1 MRRFGRTLVT
11 AALAVAVVG
20 GTAGWASGGSQSAV
34 TGPPPGAVA
43 WRADTAYGRALPDPA
58 TATPS
63 EVARFFA
70 GLDDSQRAALVRSH
84 PLVVG
89 NLDGAP
95 PALRYEANRLAVA
108 ATGEAR
114 YASLAAPDRRILA
127 FDPRGRGQ
135 VAEVFGELEHA
146 ARVAVIVPGN
156 DNDATSYDS
165 RRAPHTGPAG
175 MARALHAATV
185 GAASDGTAAEGAATG
200 GPVTDGPVAQGSVTQ
215 GSVTGGPVA
224 QGSVTQGSVTQGSVT
239 GGPVAQ
245 GSVTQGSVTQGSVTD
260 GPVAQGSVTQGS
272 VTDGPVAQGSVTQ
285 GSVTVVAWT
294 GYTTPVGVGLD
305 AADGRLAAAGATRLA
320 RFTAGLDAVGAP
332 DPVLFCH
339 SYGSVVCGLAAR
351 HTDATDLVALG
362 SPGMRADTAEA
373 LRTGARV
380 WAARGPS
387 DWIADVPNVRFAG
400 LGHGVDP
407 TSAAFGARR
416 VPAADVRGHAGYF
429 TPGTQ
434 SLAVFAAIAKG
445 EAR

>member
-20 GTAGWASGGSQSAV
+20 GTAGWASGDSQSAV
-34 TGPPPGAVA
+34 TGPPPGSAA
-43 WRADTAYGRALPDPA
+43 WRADTAYGRALPDPS
-58 TATPS
+58 TATPQ

-70 GLDDSQRAALVRSH
+70 GLDEAARAALVRSH

-95 PALRYEANRLAVA
+95 LPLRYEANRLAVA
-108 ATGEAR
+108 ATGDAR

-135 VAEVFGELEHA
+135 VAEVFGDLEHA
-146 ARVAVIVPGN
+146 AHVSVIVPGS
-156 DNDATSYDS
+156 DNDAASYDA

-175 MARALHAATV
+175 MARALRT
-185 GAASDGTAAEGAATG
+185 ATG
-200 GPVTDGPVAQGSVTQ
+200 ADAAGGSAADGSAADGSAADGSAAGESAAD
-215 GSVTGGPVA
+215 GSVTGGSVA
-224 QGSVTQGSVTQGSVT
+224 VI
-239 GGPVAQ
+239 
-245 GSVTQGSVTQGSVTD
+245 
-260 GPVAQGSVTQGS
+260 
-272 VTDGPVAQGSVTQ
+272 
-285 GSVTVVAWT
+285 AWT

-305 AADGRLAAAGATRLA
+305 AADGRLAAAGAARLA

-351 HTDATDLVALG
+351 HTDATDVVAFG
-362 SPGMRADTAEA
+362 SPGMRADTADG
-373 LRTGARV
+373 LHTGARV

-400 LGHGVDP
+400 IGHGADP

-434 SLAVFAAIAKG
+434 SLAAFAAIAKG

>member
-63 EVARFFA
+63 ELARFFA
-70 GLDDSQRAALVRSH
+70 GLDDTQRAALVRSH

-146 ARVAVIVPGN
+146 AHVAVIVPGN

-215 GSVTGGPVA
+215 GSVTDGPVA
-224 QGSVTQGSVTQGSVT
+224 QGSVT
-239 GGPVAQ
+239 GGPVA
-245 GSVTQGSVTQGSVTD
+245 
-260 GPVAQGSVTQGS
+260 
-272 VTDGPVAQGSVTQ
+272 
-285 GSVTVVAWT
+285 VVAWT

-400 LGHGVDP
+400 LGHGADP

>member
-20 GTAGWASGGSQSAV
+20 GTAGWASGDSQSAV
-34 TGPPPGAVA
+34 TGPPPGSTA

-58 TATPS
+58 TATPR

-70 GLDDSQRAALVRSH
+70 GLDDAGRAALVRSH

-95 PALRYEANRLAVA
+95 LPLRYEANRLAVA
-108 ATGEAR
+108 ATGDAR

-135 VAEVFGELEHA
+135 VAEVFGDLEHA
-146 ARVAVIVPGN
+146 AHVSVIVPGS
-156 DNDATSYDS
+156 DNDAASYDA

-175 MARALHAATV
+175 MARALRTATSAPTAADRTPGAAAAT
-185 GAASDGTAAEGAATG
+185 A
-200 GPVTDGPVAQGSVTQ
+200 DGPVA
-215 GSVTGGPVA
+215 
-224 QGSVTQGSVTQGSVT
+224 
-239 GGPVAQ
+239 
-245 GSVTQGSVTQGSVTD
+245 
-260 GPVAQGSVTQGS
+260 
-272 VTDGPVAQGSVTQ
+272 
-285 GSVTVVAWT
+285 VVAWT

-351 HTDATDLVALG
+351 HTDATDVVALG
-362 SPGMRADTAEA
+362 SPGMRADTADA
-373 LRTGARV
+373 LHTGARV

-387 DWIADVPNVRFAG
+387 DWIADVPNVSLAG
-400 LGHGVDP
+400 IGHGADP

-416 VPAADVRGHAGYF
+416 VPAADVQGHAGYF

-445 EAR
+445 EAW

>member
-20 GTAGWASGGSQSAV
+20 GTAGWASGDSQSAV
-34 TGPPPGAVA
+34 TGPPPGSAA
-43 WRADTAYGRALPDPA
+43 WRADTAYGRELPDPA
-58 TATPS
+58 TAAPR

-70 GLDDSQRAALVRSH
+70 GLDDAARAALVRSH

-95 PALRYEANRLAVA
+95 LPLRYEANRLAVA
-108 ATGEAR
+108 ATGDAR
-114 YASLAAPDRRILA
+114 FASLAAPDRRILA

-135 VAEVFGELEHA
+135 VAEVFGDLEHA
-146 ARVAVIVPGN
+146 AHVSVIVPGS
-156 DNDATSYDS
+156 DNDAASHDA
-165 RRAPHTGPAG
+165 RRAPHTGPAA
-175 MARALHAATV
+175 MARALRTATGTSAAGRPV
-185 GAASDGTAAEGAATG
+185 AEGS
-200 GPVTDGPVAQGSVTQ
+200 VAEGSVAE
-215 GSVTGGPVA
+215 GSVA
-224 QGSVTQGSVTQGSVT
+224 EGSVAVI
-239 GGPVAQ
+239 
-245 GSVTQGSVTQGSVTD
+245 
-260 GPVAQGSVTQGS
+260 
-272 VTDGPVAQGSVTQ
+272 
-285 GSVTVVAWT
+285 AWT

-351 HTDATDLVALG
+351 HTDASDVVALG
-362 SPGMRADTAEA
+362 SPGMRADTAGD

-400 LGHGVDP
+400 LGHGADP

-434 SLAVFAAIAKG
+434 SLAAFAAIAKG